1 MQRQAQEGDSNN
13 PPQAPALSCSL
24 TTGETS
30 QAKITKGLILGEHG
44 GVGEIVVRDNDVLC
58 GRGIPFHQHIGNIRW
73 RRIIAANRDG
83 YFQCKSNS
91 HKLLI
96 ALSIVLAIERTGGR
110 FIRRLDR
117 NMTYSLLIKIN
128 RKHAVRKTMQAL
140 REQPRRKVGSGTN
153 IGQCSANAARWSA
166 DQNSMNKDNHTGDD
180 DDRYSQSSSSDSHED
195 DVLPISH
202 RAATQPFT
210 GFSGLMSSFCS
221 IFDDIA
227 PLPV

>member
-24 TTGETS
+24 TTGETA

-96 ALSIVLAIERTGGR
+96 ALSIVLAIERIGGR

-140 REQPRRKVGSGTN
+140 R
-153 IGQCSANAARWSA
+153 
-166 DQNSMNKDNHTGDD
+166 
-180 DDRYSQSSSSDSHED
+180 
-195 DVLPISH
+195 
-202 RAATQPFT
+202 
-210 GFSGLMSSFCS
+210 
-221 IFDDIA
+221 
-227 PLPV
+227 